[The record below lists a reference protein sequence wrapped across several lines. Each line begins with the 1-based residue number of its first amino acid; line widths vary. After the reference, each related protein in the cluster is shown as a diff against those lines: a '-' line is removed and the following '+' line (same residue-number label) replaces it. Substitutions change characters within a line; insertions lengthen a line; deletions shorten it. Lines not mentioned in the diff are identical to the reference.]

1 MENIVSE
8 RIKKYQQEK
17 GLNYLNASR
26 EVVQEITLY
35 ALSTTDFFDIACF
48 CGGTAL
54 RIAYGLSRASE
65 DLDFSATKPLDNFSF
80 KNYFPSIEK
89 IFSQLGIE
97 VNLSEKKTIGSVKS
111 AFLKNNTL
119 INELY
124 VESELGTFPSLKIK
138 LEIDTNPP
146 EGATYEYKTSLFPF
160 PHRYLIQT
168 ISSLFSGK
176 LHAILCRNWT
186 KGRDFYDY
194 LFYLSKDAD
203 INYGLLENALRQTG
217 DYNLDNKLDFSI
229 LEGMLIKKIQSINFD
244 EAKSDCI
251 RFINNANE
259 LSFWSV
265 DLFTDVTKQYFK
277 NHEH

>member
-65 DLDFSATKPLDNFSF
+65 DLDFSITKPLDNFSF
-80 KNYFPSIEK
+80 KKYFPSIEK
-89 IFSQLGIE
+89 VFSQLGIE

-124 VESELGTFPSLKIK
+124 VQSEHGSFPSLKIK

-217 DYNLDNKLDFSI
+217 DYNLDSKLDIFT
-229 LEGMLIKKIQSINFD
+229 LESMLIKKIQSINFD

-251 RFINNANE
+251 RFINNADE

>member
-80 KNYFPSIEK
+80 EKYFPSIGK

-124 VESELGTFPSLKIK
+124 VENKLGSFPSLKIK

-217 DYNLDNKLDFSI
+217 DYNLDNKLDLFN

-251 RFINNANE
+251 RFINNADE

-277 NHEH
+277 NHKH